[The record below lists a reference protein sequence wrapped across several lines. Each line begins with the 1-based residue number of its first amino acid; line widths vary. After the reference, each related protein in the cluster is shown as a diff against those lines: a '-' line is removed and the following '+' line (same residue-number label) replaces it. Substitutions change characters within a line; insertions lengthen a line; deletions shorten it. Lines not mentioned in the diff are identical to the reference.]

1 MSNLIENTPDH
12 GRHAVVAV
20 IIEQSRFLVIRRS
33 EFVRAPGLLCFP
45 GGGIEADEDFESAI
59 CRELSEELGLQIVV
73 SQHIWTSMTRWGT
86 KLEWLICKRDPESV
100 PVPAPEEVA
109 EVHWLYEDDLRDR
122 TDLLG
127 SIPDF
132 FAAKDAGEFQ
142 LLPFRS

>member
-1 MSNLIENTPDH
+1 MSGLSQSKPDH

-45 GGGIEADEDFESAI
+45 GGGIEADEDFETAI
-59 CRELSEELGLQIVV
+59 CRELSEELSLQIVI
-73 SQHIWTSMTRWGT
+73 SQHIWTSTTRWGT
-86 KLEWLICKRDPESV
+86 KLEWLICKRYPQSV

-109 EVHWLYEDDLRDR
+109 EVHWLYEADLRVR

-142 LLPFRS
+142 LHS

>member
-1 MSNLIENTPDH
+1 MSNLIENTPDC

-45 GGGIEADEDFESAI
+45 GGGIESDEDFASAI

-73 SQHIWTSMTRWGT
+73 SQHIWTSKTRWGT
-86 KLEWLICKRDPESV
+86 KLEWLICKRYPHSI
-100 PVPAPEEVA
+100 PIPAPEEVA
-109 EVHWLYEDDLRDR
+109 EVHWLYEAELRER

-132 FAAKDAGEFQ
+132 FAAKDAGKFY
-142 LLPFRS
+142 LHSY